1 VIVFKKVKKTQQA
14 SINQCTVIQ
23 SYFCC
28 NIHYGRD
35 ALNYFGSQQFTEFS
49 QQSAILNPTHS
60 HFKYLSDFG
69 FLKKWRIPLDSDSE
83 SVRFLKLRH
92 HFSTDCLIVVHDSN
106 AVVISFARENS
117 SQNNGVVVRLNLT
130 TSALHVQ

>member
-1 VIVFKKVKKTQQA
+1 VIVFKKSKENTQA

-35 ALNYFGSQQFTEFS
+35 ALNYFGSQQFIEFN
-49 QQSAILNPTHS
+49 QQSANSNPTRS

-69 FLKKWRIPLDSDSE
+69 FLKKWRILLDSDSE
-83 SVRFLKLRH
+83 SVRSLKLRH
-92 HFSTDCLIVVHDSN
+92 HYSTDCLIVVHDSN

-130 TSALHVQ
+130 TSALHFQ